1 MIKALVIA
9 SGVTLLGA
17 GTVLAAGFGHTMV
30 TTISMQTS
38 EAIDNSAEVGD
49 DDGFVNGGSNG
60 LSPVPLP
67 AAGWM
72 LLAGIG
78 GIVALRRRAKA

>member
-1 MIKALVIA
+1 MLQ
-9 SGVTLLGA
+9 SLSSL
-17 GTVLAAGFGHTMV
+17 
-30 TTISMQTS
+30 TS
-38 EAIDNSAEVGD
+38 EAIANTADMGGD
-49 DDGFVNGGSNG
+49 DGYENGGPNG